1 MDREDIRKELGLDK
15 LPEARLPGA
24 EPAGNLNPRSNIT
37 FRMAVQLIDP
47 IESEA
52 FMRYLP
58 DWIQVDQSL
67 DPTSFD
73 PGHSRVMSLFTDQKI
88 PMHPK
93 IARALGMTDQ
103 PHAQNHYIWLA
114 QDVARH
120 VVELGAAATSPVRI
134 FRTSGGDGNRPL
146 LGAIFKLRY
155 EIPTGLTRE
164 DIGSNLGLLMDK
176 ARTPEVHLEDG
187 ETVT

>member
-1 MDREDIRKELGLDK
+1 MDREEVRKELGLDK
-15 LPEARLPGA
+15 LPEARLQGA
-24 EPAGNLNPRSNIT
+24 EPAGNINPRSGIT

-58 DWIQVDQSL
+58 DWIPVDTSL
-67 DPTSFD
+67 DPTTFD
-73 PGHSRVMSLFTDQKI
+73 PDHSRVMSLFTDAKI

-93 IARALGMTDQ
+93 IARALGMTEE

-120 VVELGAAATSPVRI
+120 LSELGAAATSPVRI

-155 EIPTGLTRE
+155 ELADGLTRY
-164 DIGSNLGLLMDK
+164 DIGANLGVLTDK
-176 ARTPEVHLEDG
+176 HRTPELHVDE
-187 ETVT
+187 